1 MEAKVKPGYENKRT
15 ILKDVV
21 PLDTPYSLQIS
32 PSQLCNFRCH
42 FCAHSL
48 SSEEKKQN
56 GLVQINQ
63 DMELFARFVEQSKKF
78 PNKFKRVLLTGLGE
92 PLMNKNIAKMV
103 EMVNKAGI
111 SEKIEMFT
119 NAALL
124 NHKLSD
130 DLINA
135 GLTKLRIST
144 QGTDAAMYK
153 KHSGVDID
161 FDKFVSEIKYFYEKS
176 RGKCRI
182 YIKIMEEELRDASD
196 REKFFNIFGNI
207 CDEIYVEN
215 LVRLQPV
222 MGNYEGKVE
231 KINFTKTVYGEEA
244 KIRDVCPY
252 IFYILQIDSEGNC
265 YPCCPLSLPLS
276 FSIGNINDAPITEI
290 WNGKK
295 HKDIMISHLCGN
307 KCDLCKKCTNYLCF
321 TPDEDNLDMHKEEIL
336 ERLNLCLK

>member
-1 MEAKVKPGYENKRT
+1 MEAKVKPGYDDKRT

-21 PLDTPYSLQIS
+21 PLDTPYTLFIS

-42 FCAHSL
+42 FCAQSL
-48 SSEEKKQN
+48 SNEEKKQK
-56 GLVQINQ
+56 GLIQINQ
-63 DMELFARFVEQSKKF
+63 DMDVFLKIVEQSKKF
-78 PNKFKRVLLTGLGE
+78 PNKFKRILLTGLGE
-92 PLMNKNIAKMV
+92 PLMNKNIAKMI
-103 EMVNKAGI
+103 EMVNEAEI

-176 RGKCRI
+176 RGKCQV
-182 YIKIMEEELRDASD
+182 YIKIIEEELRDAND
-196 REKFFNIFGNI
+196 REKFFDIFGNI

-215 LVRLQPV
+215 LTQAQPA
-222 MGNYEGKVE
+222 MGDYEN
-231 KINFTKTVYGEEA
+231 KIEHTRTFYGEKA
-244 KIRDVCPY
+244 KIREVCPY
-252 IFYILQIDSEGNC
+252 IFYSLQTDSEGNC
-265 YPCCPLSLPLS
+265 FPCPPLSLPLS
-276 FSIGNINDAPITEI
+276 FSIGNINDTPITKI

-295 HKDIMISHLCGN
+295 HKDIMISHLNGN